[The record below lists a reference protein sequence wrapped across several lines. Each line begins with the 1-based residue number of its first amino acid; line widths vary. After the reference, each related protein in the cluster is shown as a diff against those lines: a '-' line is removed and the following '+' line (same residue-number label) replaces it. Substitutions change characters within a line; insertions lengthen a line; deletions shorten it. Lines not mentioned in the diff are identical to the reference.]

1 MSGVVRTLSRC
12 LLPAEASRDPGSSK
26 EGSRERDAAQEREA
40 RRRSRE
46 IDAMLARERRAVRR
60 LVKILLLGA
69 GESGKSTFLKQ
80 MRIIN
85 GQQFDKKALL
95 DFRDTIYE
103 NILKGM
109 RVLVDARD
117 KLGISWQSCEN
128 EKQGM
133 LVMSWEGR
141 VGGSGVEPSEF
152 QLYVMALSAL
162 WADAGIQEAY
172 ARRSEF
178 QLSESV
184 KYFLDSLDRIGQL
197 VSHSDSLNLVDFAFL
212 HLFQLLTTCF
222 ISLFQNYIP
231 SKQDILF
238 ARKATKGIVEHDFVI
253 KKIPFKM
260 VDVGGQRSQ
269 RQKWFQCF
277 DGITSILFMVSSSEY
292 DQVLMEDR
300 RTNRLV
306 ESMNIFETIVN
317 NKLFLNVSI
326 ILFLNK
332 TDLLVE
338 KIRTVDIRKNFPEFR
353 GDHRRLEDV
362 QAFLVQSFSRKRRNR
377 GKPLFHH
384 FTTAVDTENIRFV
397 FHAVK
402 DTILQENLKDIMLQ

>member
-12 LLPAEASRDPGSSK
+12 LLPAEAGRDAGGGSK
-26 EGSRERDAAQEREA
+26 ESGRGRDAAQEREA

-85 GQQFDKKALL
+85 GQEFDKKALL

-141 VGGSGVEPSEF
+141 AGAVGVEPGEF

-162 WADAGIQEAY
+162 WGDASIQQAY

-184 KYFLDSLDRIGQL
+184 KYFLDNLERIGQL
-197 VSHSDSLNLVDFAFL
+197 SYV
-212 HLFQLLTTCF
+212 
-222 ISLFQNYIP
+222 P
-231 SKQDILF
+231 SRQDILF

-332 TDLLVE
+332 TDLLVD
-338 KIRTVDIRKNFPEFR
+338 KIRTADIRKNFPEFR
-353 GDHRRLEDV
+353 GEPRRLEDV
-362 QAFLVQSFSRKRRNR
+362 QAFLVQAFSRKRRNR

>member
-12 LLPAEASRDPGSSK
+12 LLPAEAG
-26 EGSRERDAAQEREA
+26 GARERRAGGGSGGARDAEREA
-40 RRRSRE
+40 RRRSRD
-46 IDAMLARERRAVRR
+46 IDAGLARERRAVRR

-80 MRIIN
+80 MRIIH
-85 GQQFDKKALL
+85 GREFDQKALL
-95 DFRDTIYE
+95 EFRDTIFD
-103 NILKGM
+103 NILKG
-109 RVLVDARD
+109 
-117 KLGISWQSCEN
+117 
-128 EKQGM
+128 
-133 LVMSWEGR
+133 
-141 VGGSGVEPSEF
+141 
-152 QLYVMALSAL
+152 
-162 WADAGIQEAY
+162 
-172 ARRSEF
+172 
-178 QLSESV
+178 ESV
-184 KYFLDSLDRIGQL
+184 KYFLDNLDRIGQL
-197 VSHSDSLNLVDFAFL
+197 
-212 HLFQLLTTCF
+212 
-222 ISLFQNYIP
+222 NYFP
-231 SKQDILF
+231 SKQDILL

-300 RTNRLV
+300 RTNRLL

-317 NKLFLNVSI
+317 NKLFFNVSI

-332 TDLLVE
+332 MDLLVE
-338 KIRTVDIRKNFPEFR
+338 KVKTVSIKKHFPDFK
-353 GDHRRLEDV
+353 GDPHRLEDV
-362 QAFLVQSFSRKRRNR
+362 QRYLVQCFDRKRRNR
-377 GKPLFHH
+377 SKPLFHH
-384 FTTAVDTENIRFV
+384 FTTAIDTENIRFV

>member
-12 LLPAEASRDPGSSK
+12 LLPAEATREPGGSK
-26 EGSRERDAAQEREA
+26 QGRREERDAAKEREA

-85 GQQFDKKALL
+85 GQEFDKKALL

-141 VGGSGVEPSEF
+141 VGASGVEPSEF

-162 WADAGIQEAY
+162 WADTGIQEAY

-184 KYFLDSLDRIGQL
+184 KYFLDNLDRIGQL
-197 VSHSDSLNLVDFAFL
+197 VSLAQMCRESFPFSSAAYQKMTLSC
-212 HLFQLLTTCF
+212 FQ
-222 ISLFQNYIP
+222 SYVP
-231 SKQDILF
+231 SRQDILF
-238 ARKATKGIVEHDFVI
+238 ARKATKGIVEHDFFI

-353 GDHRRLEDV
+353 GDPRRLEDV

>member
-85 GQQFDKKALL
+85 GQEFDKKALL

-103 NILKGM
+103 NILK
-109 RVLVDARD
+109 
-117 KLGISWQSCEN
+117 
-128 EKQGM
+128 
-133 LVMSWEGR
+133 
-141 VGGSGVEPSEF
+141 
-152 QLYVMALSAL
+152 
-162 WADAGIQEAY
+162 
-172 ARRSEF
+172 
-178 QLSESV
+178 SESV
-184 KYFLDSLDRIGQL
+184 KYFLDNLDRIGQL
-197 VSHSDSLNLVDFAFL
+197 NF
-212 HLFQLLTTCF
+212 
-222 ISLFQNYIP
+222 IP

-238 ARKATKGIVEHDFVI
+238 ARKATKGIVEHDFII

-353 GDHRRLEDV
+353 GDPCRLEDV

>member
-12 LLPAEASRDPGSSK
+12 LLPAEAG
-26 EGSRERDAAQEREA
+26 GGRERRAGGSGARDAEREA
-40 RRRSRE
+40 RRRSRD
-46 IDAMLARERRAVRR
+46 IDAGLARERRAVRR

-80 MRIIN
+80 MRIIH
-85 GQQFDKKALL
+85 GREFDQKALL
-95 DFRDTIYE
+95 EFRDTIFD
-103 NILKGM
+103 NILKGSK
-109 RVLVDARD
+109 VLVDARD
-117 KLGISWQSCEN
+117 KLGIPWQHSEN
-128 EKQGM
+128 EKHGM
-133 LVMSWEGR
+133 FLMAFENKAGLP
-141 VGGSGVEPSEF
+141 VEPATF
-152 QLYVMALSAL
+152 QLYVPALSAL
-162 WADAGIQEAY
+162 WGDSGIREAFR
-172 ARRSEF
+172 RRSEF
-178 QLSESV
+178 QLN
-184 KYFLDSLDRIGQL
+184 YF
-197 VSHSDSLNLVDFAFL
+197 
-212 HLFQLLTTCF
+212 
-222 ISLFQNYIP
+222 P
-231 SKQDILF
+231 SKQDILL

-300 RTNRLV
+300 RTNRLL

-317 NKLFLNVSI
+317 NKLFVNVSI

-332 TDLLVE
+332 MDLLVE
-338 KIRTVDIRKNFPEFR
+338 KVRSVSISKHFPDFR
-353 GDHRRLEDV
+353 GDPQRLEDV
-362 QAFLVQSFSRKRRNR
+362 QRYLVQCFDRRRRNR
-377 GKPLFHH
+377 SKALFHH
-384 FTTAVDTENIRFV
+384 FTTAIDTENIRFV

>member
-1 MSGVVRTLSRC
+1 MSRVVRTLSRC
-12 LLPAEASRDPGSSK
+12 LLPSEASRDPGGSK
-26 EGSRERDAAQEREA
+26 EGSRRERDAAQEREA

-46 IDAMLARERRAVRR
+46 IDAMLARERRSVRR

-85 GQQFDKKALL
+85 GQEFGKKALL

-103 NILKGM
+103 NILKGV

-133 LVMSWEGR
+133 LMMSWEGR
-141 VGGSGVEPSEF
+141 AGVSGVEPGDF
-152 QLYVMALSAL
+152 QLYVTALGAL

-172 ARRSEF
+172 TRRSEF

-184 KYFLDSLDRIGQL
+184 KYFLDNLDRIGQP
-197 VSHSDSLNLVDFAFL
+197 VSRISERTLNPPPPSSNVRPK
-212 HLFQLLTTCF
+212 HPPPPLL
-222 ISLFQNYIP
+222 QNFIP

-338 KIRTVDIRKNFPEFR
+338 KIRTVDIRKHFPEVR
-353 GDHRRLEDV
+353 GDPRRLEDV

>member
-12 LLPAEASRDPGSSK
+12 LLPAEASREPGGSK
-26 EGSRERDAAQEREA
+26 EGARARDAAQEREA

-85 GQQFDKKALL
+85 GQEFDQKALL

-117 KLGISWQSCEN
+117 KLGIGWQSCEN

-141 VGGSGVEPSEF
+141 VGASGVEPSEF
-152 QLYVMALSAL
+152 QLYVMALSTL
-162 WADAGIQEAY
+162 WADTGIQEAY

-184 KYFLDSLDRIGQL
+184 KYFLDNLDRIGQL
-197 VSHSDSLNLVDFAFL
+197 S
-212 HLFQLLTTCF
+212 
-222 ISLFQNYIP
+222 YIP

-353 GDHRRLEDV
+353 GDPRRLEDV

>member
-12 LLPAEASRDPGSSK
+12 LLPAEASRDPGGSK
-26 EGSRERDAAQEREA
+26 NRSRERDAAQEREA

-85 GQQFDKKALL
+85 GQEFDQKAML

-117 KLGISWQSCEN
+117 KLGISWQCCEN

-141 VGGSGVEPSEF
+141 SGASGVEPSEF
-152 QLYVMALSAL
+152 QLYVMALSGL

-172 ARRSEF
+172 IRRSEF

-184 KYFLDSLDRIGQL
+184 KYFLDNLDRIGQL
-197 VSHSDSLNLVDFAFL
+197 
-212 HLFQLLTTCF
+212 
-222 ISLFQNYIP
+222 NYIP

-338 KIRTVDIRKNFPEFR
+338 KIRRVDIHKNFPEFR
-353 GDHRRLEDV
+353 GDPRRLEDV

>member
-1 MSGVVRTLSRC
+1 MAGVVRTLSRC
-12 LLPAEASRDPGSSK
+12 LLPAEASHDDRSNGK
-26 EGSRERDAAQEREA
+26 ERARERDVNQEREA
-40 RRRSRE
+40 KRRSRE
-46 IDAMLARERRAVRR
+46 IDAMLARERRSVRR

-80 MRIIN
+80 MRIIH
-85 GQQFDKKALL
+85 GKEFDQKALL
-95 DFRDTIYE
+95 DFRDTIFE
-103 NILKGM
+103 NIIKGM

-117 KLGISWQSCEN
+117 KLGLPWQNSEN
-128 EKQGM
+128 EKHGM
-133 LVMSWEGR
+133 FVMSFENKAGMP
-141 VGGSGVEPSEF
+141 VEPCTF
-152 QLYVMALSAL
+152 QLYVPALQAL
-162 WADAGIQEAY
+162 WNDSGIQEAY
-172 ARRSEF
+172 GRRSEF

-184 KYFLDSLDRIGQL
+184 KYFLDNLDRIGQL
-197 VSHSDSLNLVDFAFL
+197 
-212 HLFQLLTTCF
+212 
-222 ISLFQNYIP
+222 NYVP
-231 SKQDILF
+231 SRQDILL

-292 DQVLMEDR
+292 NQVLMEDR

-317 NKLFLNVSI
+317 NKLFSNVSI

-332 TDLLVE
+332 MDLLVE
-338 KIRTVDIRKNFPEFR
+338 KVRKVSISKHFSDFR
-353 GDHRRLEDV
+353 GDPHRLEDV
-362 QAFLVQSFSRKRRNR
+362 QAYLVQCFNRKRRNR
-377 GKPLFHH
+377 SKPLFHH
-384 FTTAVDTENIRFV
+384 FTTAIDTENIRFV

>member
-26 EGSRERDAAQEREA
+26 ERSRERDAAQEREA

-85 GQQFDKKALL
+85 GQEFDEKALL

-117 KLGISWQSCEN
+117 KLGIGWQSCEN

-162 WADAGIQEAY
+162 WADTGIQEAY

-184 KYFLDSLDRIGQL
+184 KYFLDNLDRIGQL
-197 VSHSDSLNLVDFAFL
+197 S
-212 HLFQLLTTCF
+212 
-222 ISLFQNYIP
+222 YIP

-353 GDHRRLEDV
+353 GDPRRLEDV

-384 FTTAVDTENIRFV
+384 FTTAIDTENIRFV

>member
-12 LLPAEASRDPGSSK
+12 LLPAEASRDPGGSK

-46 IDAMLARERRAVRR
+46 IDAMIARERRAIRR

-85 GQQFDKKALL
+85 GQEFDQKALL

-103 NILKGM
+103 NILK
-109 RVLVDARD
+109 
-117 KLGISWQSCEN
+117 
-128 EKQGM
+128 
-133 LVMSWEGR
+133 
-141 VGGSGVEPSEF
+141 
-152 QLYVMALSAL
+152 
-162 WADAGIQEAY
+162 
-172 ARRSEF
+172 
-178 QLSESV
+178 SESV
-184 KYFLDSLDRIGQL
+184 KYFLDNLDRIGQL
-197 VSHSDSLNLVDFAFL
+197 
-212 HLFQLLTTCF
+212 
-222 ISLFQNYIP
+222 NYIP

-338 KIRTVDIRKNFPEFR
+338 KIRTADIRKNFPEFR
-353 GDHRRLEDV
+353 GDPRRLEDV
-362 QAFLVQSFSRKRRNR
+362 QAFLVQLFSRKRRNR

>member
-12 LLPAEASRDPGSSK
+12 LLPAEAG
-26 EGSRERDAAQEREA
+26 GGRERRAGGGGARDAEREA
-40 RRRSRE
+40 RRRSRD
-46 IDAMLARERRAVRR
+46 IDAGLARERRAVRR

-80 MRIIN
+80 MRIIH
-85 GQQFDKKALL
+85 GREFDQKALL
-95 DFRDTIYE
+95 EFRDTIFD
-103 NILKGM
+103 NILKG
-109 RVLVDARD
+109 
-117 KLGISWQSCEN
+117 
-128 EKQGM
+128 
-133 LVMSWEGR
+133 
-141 VGGSGVEPSEF
+141 
-152 QLYVMALSAL
+152 
-162 WADAGIQEAY
+162 
-172 ARRSEF
+172 
-178 QLSESV
+178 ESV
-184 KYFLDSLDRIGQL
+184 KYFLDNLDRIGQL
-197 VSHSDSLNLVDFAFL
+197 
-212 HLFQLLTTCF
+212 
-222 ISLFQNYIP
+222 NYFP
-231 SKQDILF
+231 SKQDILL

-300 RTNRLV
+300 RTNRLL

-317 NKLFLNVSI
+317 NKLFASVSI

-332 TDLLVE
+332 TDLLAE
-338 KIRTVDIRKNFPEFR
+338 KVRSVAISKHFPDFR
-353 GDHRRLEDV
+353 GDPHRLEDV
-362 QAFLVQSFSRKRRNR
+362 QRYLVQCFDRRRRNR
-377 GKPLFHH
+377 SKALFHH
-384 FTTAVDTENIRFV
+384 FTTAIDTDNVRFV

>member
-12 LLPAEASRDPGSSK
+12 LLPSDASRDAGSSK
-26 EGSRERDAAQEREA
+26 ERSRESDAAQEREA

-85 GQQFDKKALL
+85 GQEFDKKALL

-152 QLYVMALSAL
+152 QLYVMALSTL
-162 WADAGIQEAY
+162 WADTGIQEAY

-184 KYFLDSLDRIGQL
+184 KYFLDNLDRIGQL
-197 VSHSDSLNLVDFAFL
+197 NF
-212 HLFQLLTTCF
+212 
-222 ISLFQNYIP
+222 IP

-238 ARKATKGIVEHDFVI
+238 ARKATKGIVEHDFII

-338 KIRTVDIRKNFPEFR
+338 KIRTVDIRKNFPEYR
-353 GDHRRLEDV
+353 GDPRRLEDV

>member
-12 LLPAEASRDPGSSK
+12 LLPAEATREPGASK
-26 EGSRERDAAQEREA
+26 QGSRERDAVQEREA

-85 GQQFDKKALL
+85 GQEFDKKALL
-95 DFRDTIYE
+95 DFRGTIYE
-103 NILKGM
+103 NILK
-109 RVLVDARD
+109 
-117 KLGISWQSCEN
+117 
-128 EKQGM
+128 
-133 LVMSWEGR
+133 
-141 VGGSGVEPSEF
+141 
-152 QLYVMALSAL
+152 
-162 WADAGIQEAY
+162 
-172 ARRSEF
+172 
-178 QLSESV
+178 SESV
-184 KYFLDSLDRIGQL
+184 KYFLDNLDRIGQL
-197 VSHSDSLNLVDFAFL
+197 S
-212 HLFQLLTTCF
+212 
-222 ISLFQNYIP
+222 YIP

-353 GDHRRLEDV
+353 GDPRLLDDV
-362 QAFLVQSFSRKRRNR
+362 QEFLVQSFSRKRRNR

>member
-26 EGSRERDAAQEREA
+26 ERSRERDAAEEREA
-40 RRRSRE
+40 KRRSRE

-85 GQQFDKKALL
+85 GQEFDKKALL

-162 WADAGIQEAY
+162 WADTGIQEAY

-184 KYFLDSLDRIGQL
+184 KYFLDNLDRLGQL
-197 VSHSDSLNLVDFAFL
+197 S
-212 HLFQLLTTCF
+212 
-222 ISLFQNYIP
+222 YIP

-238 ARKATKGIVEHDFVI
+238 ARKATKGIVEHDFII

-338 KIRTVDIRKNFPEFR
+338 KIRTVDIRKYFPEFK
-353 GDHRRLEDV
+353 GDPRRLEDV

-384 FTTAVDTENIRFV
+384 FTTAIDTENIRFV

>member
-1 MSGVVRTLSRC
+1 MEGMAGVVRTLSRC
-12 LLPAEASRDPGSSK
+12 LLPAEPGHERSNGK
-26 EGSRERDAAQEREA
+26 DGARERDATQAREA
-40 RRRSRE
+40 KRRSRE
-46 IDAMLARERRAVRR
+46 IDSMLARERRSVRR

-80 MRIIN
+80 MRIIH
-85 GQQFDKKALL
+85 GQEFDKKALL
-95 DFRDTIYE
+95 DFRDTIFE
-103 NILKGM
+103 NVIKGM

-117 KLGISWQSCEN
+117 KLKVPWQNSEN
-128 EKQGM
+128 EKHGM
-133 LVMSWEGR
+133 FVMSFENKAGMP
-141 VGGSGVEPSEF
+141 VEPCTF
-152 QLYVMALSAL
+152 QLYVPALQAL
-162 WADAGIQEAY
+162 WGDSGIQEAY
-172 ARRSEF
+172 GRRSEF

-184 KYFLDSLDRIGQL
+184 KYFLDNLDRIGQL
-197 VSHSDSLNLVDFAFL
+197 SYLPSL
-212 HLFQLLTTCF
+212 
-222 ISLFQNYIP
+222 
-231 SKQDILF
+231 QDILL
-238 ARKATKGIVEHDFVI
+238 ARKATKGIVEHDFII

-300 RTNRLV
+300 HTNRLV

-317 NKLFLNVSI
+317 NKLFSNVSI

-332 TDLLVE
+332 MDLLME
-338 KIRTVDIRKNFPEFR
+338 KVAKVSISKHFPDFR
-353 GDHRRLEDV
+353 GDPQRLEDV
-362 QAFLVQSFSRKRRNR
+362 QNYLVQCFKRKRRNR
-377 GKPLFHH
+377 SKPLFHH
-384 FTTAVDTENIRFV
+384 FTTAIDTENIRFV

>member
-12 LLPAEASRDPGSSK
+12 LLPAEASRDPGGSK

-85 GQQFDKKALL
+85 GQEFDQKALL

-152 QLYVMALSAL
+152 QLYVMALGAL
-162 WADAGIQEAY
+162 WTDAGIQEAY
-172 ARRSEF
+172 TRRSEF

-184 KYFLDSLDRIGQL
+184 KYFLDNLDRIGQL
-197 VSHSDSLNLVDFAFL
+197 
-212 HLFQLLTTCF
+212 
-222 ISLFQNYIP
+222 NYIP
-231 SKQDILF
+231 SRQDILF

-353 GDHRRLEDV
+353 GDPRRLEDV
-362 QAFLVQSFSRKRRNR
+362 QTFLVQSFSRKRRNR
-377 GKPLFHH
+377 AKPLFHH

>member
-12 LLPAEASRDPGSSK
+12 LLPADASRDPGGSK
-26 EGSRERDAAQEREA
+26 ERSRGERDAAQEREA

-85 GQQFDKKALL
+85 GKEFDQKALL

-103 NILKGM
+103 NVIKGM

-141 VGGSGVEPSEF
+141 VGATGVEPSEF
-152 QLYVMALSAL
+152 QLYVMALGAL
-162 WADAGIQEAY
+162 WADTGIQQAY

-184 KYFLDSLDRIGQL
+184 KYFLDNLDRIGQL
-197 VSHSDSLNLVDFAFL
+197 
-212 HLFQLLTTCF
+212 
-222 ISLFQNYIP
+222 NYLP

-338 KIRTVDIRKNFPEFR
+338 KIRTADIRKNFPEFR
-353 GDHRRLEDV
+353 GDPRRLEDV

>member
-12 LLPAEASRDPGSSK
+12 LLPAEASREPGGSK
-26 EGSRERDAAQEREA
+26 ERSRGRDAAQEREA

-46 IDAMLARERRAVRR
+46 IDALIARERRAIRR

-85 GQQFDKKALL
+85 GQEFDQKALL

-141 VGGSGVEPSEF
+141 VGVSGVEPSEF

-162 WADAGIQEAY
+162 WADAGVQEAY

-178 QLSESV
+178 QLV
-184 KYFLDSLDRIGQL
+184 LRLVGIFCFSL
-197 VSHSDSLNLVDFAFL
+197 SAW
-212 HLFQLLTTCF
+212 
-222 ISLFQNYIP
+222 
-231 SKQDILF
+231 
-238 ARKATKGIVEHDFVI
+238 IVEHDFVM

-338 KIRTVDIRKNFPEFR
+338 KIRMVDIRKNFPEFR
-353 GDHRRLEDV
+353 GDPRRLEDV
-362 QAFLVQSFSRKRRNR
+362 QTFLVQSFRRKRRNR

>member
-12 LLPAEASRDPGSSK
+12 LLPAEASRDAGGGK
-26 EGSRERDAAQEREA
+26 ESGRARDAAQEREA

-85 GQQFDKKALL
+85 GQEFDKKALL

-141 VGGSGVEPSEF
+141 AGAVGVEPGEF

-162 WADAGIQEAY
+162 WADASIQQAY
-172 ARRSEF
+172 GRRSEF

-184 KYFLDSLDRIGQL
+184 KYFMDNLERIGQL
-197 VSHSDSLNLVDFAFL
+197 SYV
-212 HLFQLLTTCF
+212 
-222 ISLFQNYIP
+222 P
-231 SKQDILF
+231 SRQDILF

-332 TDLLVE
+332 TDLLVD
-338 KIRTVDIRKNFPEFR
+338 KIQTADIRKNFPEFR
-353 GDHRRLEDV
+353 GDPRRLEDV
-362 QAFLVQSFSRKRRNR
+362 QAFLVQAFSRKRRNR

>member
-85 GQQFDKKALL
+85 GQEFDKKALL

-117 KLGISWQSCEN
+117 KLGIGWQSCEN

-141 VGGSGVEPSEF
+141 VGGSGVESSEF
-152 QLYVMALSAL
+152 QLYVMALNAL
-162 WADAGIQEAY
+162 WTDTGIQEAY

-184 KYFLDSLDRIGQL
+184 KYFLELGSYWSNGE
-197 VSHSDSLNLVDFAFL
+197 SGN
-212 HLFQLLTTCF
+212 
-222 ISLFQNYIP
+222 IP

-238 ARKATKGIVEHDFVI
+238 ARKATKGIVEHDFII

-277 DGITSILFMVSSSEY
+277 DGITSILFMVSSSE
-292 DQVLMEDR
+292 
-300 RTNRLV
+300 NRLV

-338 KIRTVDIRKNFPEFR
+338 KIRKVDIRKHFPDYR
-353 GDHRRLEDV
+353 GDTRNLEDV

-384 FTTAVDTENIRFV
+384 FTTAIDTENIRFV

>member
-85 GQQFDKKALL
+85 GQEFDKKALL

-162 WADAGIQEAY
+162 WADTGIQEAY

-184 KYFLDSLDRIGQL
+184 KYFLDNLDRIGQL
-197 VSHSDSLNLVDFAFL
+197 NF
-212 HLFQLLTTCF
+212 
-222 ISLFQNYIP
+222 IP

-238 ARKATKGIVEHDFVI
+238 ARKATKGIVEHDFII

-353 GDHRRLEDV
+353 GDPCRLEDV

>member
-12 LLPAEASRDPGSSK
+12 LLPAEASRDAGSSK
-26 EGSRERDAAQEREA
+26 EGSRERDRERDAVLKEREA

-85 GQQFDKKALL
+85 GQEFDKKALL

-162 WADAGIQEAY
+162 WADAGIQQAY

-184 KYFLDSLDRIGQL
+184 KYFLDNLDRIGQM
-197 VSHSDSLNLVDFAFL
+197 NF
-212 HLFQLLTTCF
+212 
-222 ISLFQNYIP
+222 IP

-353 GDHRRLEDV
+353 GDPRRLEDV

-384 FTTAVDTENIRFV
+384 FTTAIDTENIRFV